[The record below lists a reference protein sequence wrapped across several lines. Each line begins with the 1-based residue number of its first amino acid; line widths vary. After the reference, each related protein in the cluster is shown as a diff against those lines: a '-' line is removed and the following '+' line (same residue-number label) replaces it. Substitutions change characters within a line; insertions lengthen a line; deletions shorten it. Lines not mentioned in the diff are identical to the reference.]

1 MHAAARCPLPAQ
13 ATDPERPLNPR
24 FMEPLPKIAFGVT
37 KAETER
43 EREARRSGR
52 ASKRDRDASSE
63 NYGDDVAVGM
73 QFISD
78 I

>member
-43 EREARRSGR
+43 EREAIG
-52 ASKRDRDASSE
+52 AGKGDRDASSE

>member
-1 MHAAARCPLPAQ
+1 MPVARPS
-13 ATDPERPLNPR
+13 DRDRERPLNPR

-37 KAETER
+37 KAETETER
-43 EREARRSGR
+43 ERGEQG
-52 ASKRDRDASSE
+52 DRDASPE